1 MLLVG
6 LYEGDHKVGL
16 SFPGEW
22 RFTPPVN
29 GDLVTSEI
37 PDNAIWGF
45 IDAIDRIAGQGQRWW
60 VLEHFKTHFGNP
72 HRSSSESW
80 AESDLHSIM
89 RQQAQNAPLF
99 LEAFHNACAS
109 LREGDGNWYAP
120 DEKFINKLLSQHGM
134 GYQIINNELVAL
146 EYNGKSIDVEV
157 VAPSIEQKTKEIIN
171 QSLSR
176 SDELLAEGRS
186 REAVQE
192 VLWLLETVSTAF
204 RGVEYGSGKVE
215 GKYFNN
221 IIRELRS
228 HHKGS
233 VLDRALD
240 WATQM
245 HGFLS
250 SPKGGGVRHGS
261 DLKAGVSLNQN
272 EARLFCNL
280 TRSYISFLLSEH
292 KSL

>member
-1 MLLVG
+1 MG
-6 LYEGDHKVGL
+6 LY
-16 SFPGEW
+16 FPGEW

-29 GDLVTSEI
+29 GSLITSEI
-37 PDNAIWGF
+37 PADAILEF
-45 IDAIDRIAGQGQRWW
+45 IDAVYRIAGQGQRWS
-60 VLEHFKTHFGNP
+60 VLEHFKSHFGNP

-80 AESDLHSIM
+80 AESDLCSIM
-89 RQQAQNAPLF
+89 RDVAQNAPLF
-99 LEAFHNACAS
+99 LEAFHNACTS
-109 LREGDGNWYAP
+109 LRNKDADWYAP
-120 DEKFINKLLSQHGM
+120 DERFINKLLTKYRIGF
-134 GYQIINNELVAL
+134 QIRNDELIAL

-157 VAPSIEQKTKEIIN
+157 SAPSIEQTTKEIIS
-171 QSLSR
+171 QSLAR

-204 RGVEYGSGKVE
+204 RGVEYEAGKVE
-215 GKYFNN
+215 GKYFNS
-221 IIRELRS
+221 IIRDLRS

-233 VLDRALD
+233 ILDRALD
-240 WATQM
+240 WANQM

-261 DLKAGVSLNQN
+261 DLKEGVSLNLN

-292 KSL
+292 KSSQ